1 LTGTGLRPCQQG
13 FTLVEM
19 LVAMAISLV
28 LSGALVMTYLGGLQ
42 TNRATMA
49 LAQLNEDGQA
59 AVAMLA
65 QQLRQAGYNP
75 APPGAAAARDLHTG
89 GITLFACDAG
99 FESVSAA
106 LPSLQCRRDK
116 EAPGALAIAY
126 LADRFN
132 TVPTADTP
140 PRATDCVGSGIVALA
155 DGSGPYYV
163 AQNRFF
169 VANGNLMCVG
179 SGGIKPFTNPQPF
192 VENVE
197 DLRLAFG
204 MSLPQVSG
212 TLAAGYLRAAEIG
225 GLAGNDGVLADAGF
239 LALAPSQR
247 WAGVASVR
255 VCVLMRSADV
265 VLEQGR
271 APQPYL
277 DCNGGLRNATDGR
290 LRRAFSATVLLRNRA
305 APA

>member
-1 LTGTGLRPCQQG
+1 MTRTGLRQCQQG

-28 LSGALVMTYLGGLQ
+28 LSGALVMTYLGSLQ

-49 LAQLNEDGQA
+49 LAQLHEDGQA
-59 AVAMLA
+59 ALALLA

-75 APPGAAAARDLHTG
+75 APPGATAARDLHTG
-89 GITLFACDAG
+89 RLTLFACDAG
-99 FESVSAA
+99 FESASAA
-106 LPSLQCRRDK
+106 MASLQCRRGT
-116 EAPGALAIAY
+116 EGPGALAIAY

-132 TVPTADTP
+132 TVPTAETP
-140 PRATDCVGSGIVALA
+140 PRATDCVGSGIVAVA

-179 SGGIKPFTNPQPF
+179 SGGTKPFTNPQPF

-212 TLAAGYLRAAEIG
+212 ALTAGYLRAAEIG

-239 LALAPSQR
+239 LALSPAQR

-265 VLEQGR
+265 VLEQGS

-277 DCNGGLRNATDGR
+277 DCGGGLRNATDGR
-290 LRRAFSATVLLRNRA
+290 LRRAFTATVLLRNRA